1 MGRSQN
7 RQDDLST
14 HRLHSLRS
22 RRQHSAVA
30 NDMSTPTRHPAHQK
44 QLSAAL
50 AELWE
55 AIFPQVED
63 AYAIPQISERIKYW
77 AGEQVE
83 LNQIL
88 CQYVIQSV
96 NKRASRLDE
105 TSASNLVDQIVD
117 KEILSDWK
125 SSRAAFHFNGIASQL
140 AKAQNRDLVLLS
152 YLKILQRGAI
162 AADNSPEQA
171 VLIRS
176 GLVIENNLTLKIAN
190 PLYAQIF
197 DLAWIEQ
204 QLPGITRPVTIVS
217 TPKAPAKRISDAAW
231 LYIKLALLASVI
243 AIIGTAVSIHQ
254 RQPSSGALANQ
265 EKISEGR
272 SESTLTRSADSV
284 AADSVAADSVTI
296 DSVASDSAIADSVA
310 SGSATADSVAS
321 DSAIADRVLF
331 DQGINH
337 ATNSRWLPMVREFCQ
352 IPPESTYFMPAKQ
365 QLVKWV
371 KLYREEI
378 QAAQTTFIQEESSSC
393 DIVTSVLNTPIP

>member
-1 MGRSQN
+1 MGRNQN
-7 RQDDLST
+7 SQDDLST
-14 HRLHSLRS
+14 YRLHSLRS
-22 RRQHSAVA
+22 RRQPSAVA
-30 NDMSTPTRHPAHQK
+30 NDMSTPARHPAHQK

-55 AIFPQVED
+55 TIFPQIED
-63 AYAIPQISERIKYW
+63 AYAIPKISERIKYW
-77 AGEQVE
+77 AGAQVE
-83 LNQIL
+83 LTQIL
-88 CQYVIQSV
+88 CQYMIESV

-105 TSASNLVDQIVD
+105 ISAGNLVDQIVD
-117 KEILSDWK
+117 KEILSDWR
-125 SSRAAFHFNGIASQL
+125 SSRAAFHFNGIANQL
-140 AKAQNRDLVLLS
+140 AEAENRDLVLLS
-152 YLKILQRGAI
+152 YLKVLQRGAI

-190 PLYAQIF
+190 PLYTQIF

-204 QLPGITRPVTIVS
+204 QLPGITRPVTIIS
-217 TPKAPAKRISDAAW
+217 TPKVPAKRISDAAW
-231 LYIKLALLASVI
+231 LYIKLALFASVI

-254 RQPSSGALANQ
+254 RQPGSGALAIQ
-265 EKISEGR
+265 EKTSEGS
-272 SESTLTRSADSV
+272 SETTLARSADSV
-284 AADSVAADSVTI
+284 TV
-296 DSVASDSAIADSVA
+296 DSAIP
-310 SGSATADSVAS
+310 
-321 DSAIADRVLF
+321 DSAIPDSVIPDRALF

-371 KLYREEI
+371 KLYGEEI

-393 DIVTSVLNTPIP
+393 DIVTSVLNTPAP